1 MRLEPNRGIYD
12 SLEEF
17 IKEYSKEYDYYG
29 ENSIGM
35 DFTYKDE
42 EYRICREYDDVY
54 YVYKVIGEGEEM
66 DWEILKICNSMEE
79 LLDDTSIKNVKFRDI
94 VMDEENTIIHG
105 KD

>member
-1 MRLEPNRGIYD
+1 MKQTYNRDIYD

-17 IKEYSKEYDYYG
+17 IKEYSKEYAPDG
-29 ENSIGM
+29 ENRKGM
-35 DFTYKDE
+35 DFTYKEE

-54 YVYKVIGEGEEM
+54 YVYKMIN
-66 DWEILKICNSMEE
+66 DDKTLDFEILSVCNSMEE
-79 LLDDTSIKNVKFRDI
+79 LLNNTAIKNVKFREI